1 MGNMNRGVAMGAAFA
16 ITAGGGAFGIN
27 NLFRGEVAAAV
38 ATDADADAD
47 PQGLFTPYSEGADCL
62 ALVEKHGQLL
72 PGQSQA
78 TIAVKGIEL
87 VVFRLG
93 AASDGKLY
101 EDGPNVPLK
110 DQTTEGVQASMCQD
124 PGEAGMFLAAL
135 HDPRAKIGG
144 KTPGEVNAEW
154 IPPQLKTLD
163 GVNDWVASVMTNDV
177 TKHNEAQRVM
187 ASAAALWG
195 KFHQNGI
202 VSAKTTANVHLPDG
216 EGSKIE
222 GVPEFAWNADEAY
235 NGKFMS
241 ASYRTK
247 TGGCVLNIGLN
258 VGKETIDGG
267 DQRFAIL
274 PCSIGDVQGKTS
286 NSSPTSV
293 PSRTTPP
300 PTPSTSSGKHQPEAQ
315 TQDAPI
321 VPAPT
326 GGHVGRDGTVHAT
339 PYTPPESTSST
350 TDPGQE
356 DSGSGAVNTTE
367 NPAPATPSWSNPA
380 PSAPVTNPVEQ

>member
-1 MGNMNRGVAMGAAFA
+1 
-16 ITAGGGAFGIN
+16 
-27 NLFRGEVAAAV
+27 
-38 ATDADADAD
+38 
-47 PQGLFTPYSEGADCL
+47 
-62 ALVEKHGQLL
+62 
-72 PGQSQA
+72 
-78 TIAVKGIEL
+78 
-87 VVFRLG
+87 
-93 AASDGKLY
+93 
-101 EDGPNVPLK
+101 
-110 DQTTEGVQASMCQD
+110 
-124 PGEAGMFLAAL
+124 
-135 HDPRAKIGG
+135 
-144 KTPGEVNAEW
+144 
-154 IPPQLKTLD
+154 
-163 GVNDWVASVMTNDV
+163 
-177 TKHNEAQRVM
+177 
-187 ASAAALWG
+187 
-195 KFHQNGI
+195 
-202 VSAKTTANVHLPDG
+202 
-216 EGSKIE
+216 
-222 GVPEFAWNADEAY
+222 
-235 NGKFMS
+235 MS